1 MSVRL
6 TKYLLL
12 IIILL
17 LLPIKGQYN
26 DKDFGLSFSAN
37 YTTTARLYLN
47 PNSIERLLR
56 EENIEIEDIYSY
68 AFELRYRVTESILVG
83 LGTEY
88 VEKTA
93 KLVNVIGFP
102 SQLAGVE
109 INEGFTL
116 IPIEISG
123 YYFIPFSTES
133 LKFYMGGG
141 LGVYFGSYIR
151 EFGSVDVETVSRDFS
166 WGIHGRIGLD
176 YMFADFFSL
185 RGEMK
190 FRDPDF
196 KMESKYTS
204 DSFIYQGNV
213 ITLPQQPFVT
223 RVNIEGM
230 TFSLS
235 AVVYF

>member
-1 MSVRL
+1 MFVRL
-6 TKYLLL
+6 AKYSPL
-12 IIILL
+12 IILL
-17 LLPIKGQYN
+17 LLPLKGQYN

-37 YTTTARLYLN
+37 YTTTARFYLN
-47 PNSIERLLR
+47 PNAIERLLR

-68 AFELRYRVTESILVG
+68 AFEIRYRVNESVMIG
-83 LGTEY
+83 IGSEY
-88 VEKTA
+88 VEKKA
-93 KLVNVIGFP
+93 KFVDVIGFP

-109 INEGFTL
+109 ISEGFSL
-116 IPIEISG
+116 IPVEISG
-123 YYFIPFSTES
+123 YYFLPFSTES

-141 LGVYFGSYIR
+141 MGVYFGSYIR
-151 EFGSVDVETVSRDFS
+151 EFGSADVETVSRDFS

-176 YMFADFFSL
+176 YIFADFFSL

-204 DSFIYQGNV
+204 ESIVYQGKV
-213 ITLPQQPFVT
+213 INLPQEPFAT

-230 TFSLS
+230 TFSLA
-235 AVVYF
+235 AVIYF

>member
-1 MSVRL
+1 MYVRL
-6 TKYLLL
+6 AKYFLL

-47 PNSIERLLR
+47 PNAIERLLR
-56 EENIEIEDIYSY
+56 EENLEIEDIYSY
-68 AFELRYRVTESILVG
+68 AFEIRYRVSDSFLVG
-83 LGTEY
+83 IGTEY
-88 VEKTA
+88 VEKVA
-93 KLVNVIGFP
+93 KLINVIGFP
-102 SQLAGVE
+102 SQLAGIE

-116 IPIEISG
+116 IPVELSG

-141 LGVYFGSYIR
+141 LGIYFGSYIR
-151 EFGSVDVETVSRDFS
+151 EFGTLEVETVNQDFA
-166 WGIHGRIGLD
+166 WGIHGRIGMD
-176 YMFADFFSL
+176 YMFSDFFSL

-196 KMESKYTS
+196 NMENKYTS
-204 DSFIYQGNV
+204 NSFVYQGNV
-213 ITLPQQPFVT
+213 INLPQEPFAT

-230 TFSLS
+230 TFSLA